1 MKKQLLI
8 VGVLACSF
16 VSTNLSAQQKEAQKE
31 KVETLNE
38 VVVTATK
45 FNLKKENTGKVI
57 HKITQKELEQNAGK
71 SVIEILNTIAGIDV
85 RGVNSNASEPRGI
98 NIRGGRSRQVLV
110 LIDGVPVTDQSAIN
124 QEFDLRLLAVS
135 QIESIEILKGA
146 SSTLYGSG
154 AATAVINIILK
165 KASKDKISGSFET
178 SVGTNNTAN
187 VKGSGLSDKNQNVT
201 VNGTLGKVNFL
212 GSFSLTGVDGMSA
225 AKSDSNAEFATDSF
239 YSKNGLLKVG
249 YTLNDKLSIE
259 TFLNYDEFEYD
270 FDGGAFSDSD
280 VNTGNQEQFRV
291 GVKPKFNY
299 KNGQVYLLASANV
312 VERDLKQYNSWAGT
326 LDSYEFVGRSVNLD
340 LVNKYD
346 FQESNIQLITGV
358 NYQIHSNNTV
368 TPFAVIEK
376 GTANFN
382 TLDPYA
388 SVVYISDYGL
398 SVNVGGRLNVHNV
411 YGNHFVYDGNLAY
424 AALKS
429 EDVSVKLLT
438 SYSTAFIAPS
448 LYQLYDGFSGNLD
461 LNPESNK
468 TFEAGFDATYQDW
481 LQLDAVYFS
490 RKEEDAII
498 YSNTTFKYAN
508 GSSNASGFEVNT
520 KVIPTSFLAV
530 NASYTYVDKDNF
542 EDFNDYI
549 PANKFV
555 ASLDV
560 TALENAFFN
569 FTYRNVG
576 ERTYFDRYG
585 SFGNFGDDV
594 ILPSYQVL
602 DFAANYKLLD
612 ETVTFFGAVTN
623 LLNEDYDD
631 ILGYSTRGR
640 NFKVGVRL
648 QF

>member
-1 MKKQLLI
+1 MRKQLLI

-16 VSTNLSAQQKEAQKE
+16 VSTNLSAQQKGAKKG
-31 KVETLNE
+31 KVETLDE

-57 HKITQKELEQNAGK
+57 HKITQKELQQNAGK
-71 SVIEILNTIAGIDV
+71 NVIEILNTVAGIDV
-85 RGVNSNASEPRGI
+85 RGVNANATEPRSI

-124 QEFDLRLLAVS
+124 QEFDLRLLSVS

-165 KASKDKISGSFET
+165 KASEDKISGSFET
-178 SVGTNNTAN
+178 SLGTNNTAN
-187 VKGSGLSDKNQNVT
+187 ITGSGLSDKNQNVT
-201 VNGTLGKVNFL
+201 LNGTLGKLNFL
-212 GSFSLTGVDGMSA
+212 GSFSLTGVDGMSS
-225 AKSDSNAEFATDSF
+225 AKNKTNTEFENDKF
-239 YSKNGLLKVG
+239 YSKNALVKLGYKV
-249 YTLNDKLSIE
+249 NDKISVE

-291 GVKPKFNY
+291 GFKPTFNY
-299 KNGQVYLLASANV
+299 KNGQAYLLASANV
-312 VERDLKQYNSWAGT
+312 VERELSQYNSWAGT

-340 LVNKYD
+340 LVNKYE
-346 FQESNIQLITGV
+346 FKKVNIQLITGV
-358 NYQIHSNNTV
+358 NYQIHSNNNV
-368 TPFAVIEK
+368 TPFGMIEK
-376 GTANFN
+376 GIANFN

-388 SVVYISDYGL
+388 SLVYISDYGL
-398 SVNVGGRLNVHNV
+398 SVNVSGRLNVHNV
-411 YGNHFVYDGNLAY
+411 YGNHFVYDGDLAY
-424 AALKS
+424 SLLKD
-429 EDVSVKLLT
+429 ENVSVKLLT

-468 TFEAGFDATYQDW
+468 TFEFGFDASYQDW
-481 LQLDAVYFS
+481 LKLDAVYFN

-498 YSNTTFKYAN
+498 YSSSTFKYAN
-508 GSSNASGFEVNT
+508 GSSEANGFEVNT
-520 KVIPTSFLAV
+520 SIIPTDYLTV
-530 NASYTYVDKDNF
+530 NASYTHIDKDKF

-549 PANKFV
+549 PASKIV
-555 ASLDV
+555 AGVDF
-560 TALENAFFN
+560 TAIKNTFFN
-569 FTYRNVG
+569 LTYRNVG
-576 ERTYFDRYG
+576 ERTIFDRYG
-585 SFGNFGDDV
+585 SFGTAGEDV
-594 ILPSYQVL
+594 ILSSYQVL

-612 ETVTFFGAVTN
+612 ETVILFGAVTN

-631 ILGYSTRGR
+631 ILGFSTRGK